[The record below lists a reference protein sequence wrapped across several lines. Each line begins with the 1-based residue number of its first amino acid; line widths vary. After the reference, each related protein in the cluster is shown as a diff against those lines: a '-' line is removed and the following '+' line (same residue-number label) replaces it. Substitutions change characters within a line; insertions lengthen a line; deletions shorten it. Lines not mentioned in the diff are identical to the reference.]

1 MMHLFELGKI
11 PRVLQS
17 FIQSMSNSVQGQ
29 VDDLIEELFLD
40 HHSSCSSEF
49 LWMKFR
55 NGATNLTMLSS
66 HHWLGMAFAL
76 LLVILSNKGK
86 AITKDC
92 FQDEDAPDPYFD
104 WTTAPSM
111 DYNNVYH
118 PPVLAKVNLQVMMS
132 QTTHPTLP
140 SLCPVTMTSLMWR

>member
-1 MMHLFELGKI
+1 MMHLFELGMI

-40 HHSSCSSEF
+40 HCSSCSLEI

-66 HHWLGMAFAL
+66 HHWPGMAL
-76 LLVILSNKGK
+76 LSS
-86 AITKDC
+86 
-92 FQDEDAPDPYFD
+92 
-104 WTTAPSM
+104 W
-111 DYNNVYH
+111 
-118 PPVLAKVNLQVMMS
+118 
-132 QTTHPTLP
+132 
-140 SLCPVTMTSLMWR
+140 